1 MSAALGESFVPATTV
16 QEPPFVIEL
25 PWLAYRG
32 DGHACGTD
40 EWPDL
45 GKERQ
50 EGCYTVPDV
59 DFGTLVWELTQ
70 AIRGSDD
77 ERYELKYEFSVEED
91 EQTQV
96 FQFWWDKFAGNRE
109 LAIIYVLDID
119 NPRFHVR
126 YEWPRSESE

>member
-1 MSAALGESFVPATTV
+1 MIA
-16 QEPPFVIEL
+16 L
-25 PWLAYRG
+25 PWLTYRS
-32 DGHACGTD
+32 DGQACNVD

-45 GKERQ
+45 GKERE
-50 EGCYTVPDV
+50 EGCYTVPNV
-59 DFGTLVWELTQ
+59 DLGSLVWDLTQ
-70 AIRGSDD
+70 AIRDSGDYD
-77 ERYELKYEFSVEED
+77 LQHEFSVEED

-109 LAIIYVLDID
+109 LAIIYVLDTD